1 MKGLNFTMAKELQT
15 GLNII
20 INQKVGAKNTPI
32 YPLTK
37 STNVYDANG
46 RNIDEIVATLALKE
60 HGNHVPELESADN
73 LRFLRNDNTWATIQ
87 SATLEKAGVV
97 KLSNATNVADDTVA
111 ATAGA
116 VKKVQDAVT
125 ALTTAADGTYVK
137 KTQLGAKTAG
147 DVTGVA
153 TLDENGFVPATQLP
167 SYVDDVVEVKMGAD
181 LATATLADNSPVTP
195 ETGKIYVDAVG
206 DSASEKTYR
215 WSGSKFVVISE
226 TLALGETS
234 STAFDGA
241 RGKVAY
247 DHSQSAHAR
256 VDATLTEA
264 SEKNGYVKINGA
276 ETLVYTH
283 PQAEGQAATNPHGTT
298 ATDVGL
304 GNVENLNGTNLV
316 NKYVTDT
323 VIKDKLGYTPQNA
336 ATLASASQNGVM
348 SAAYAAKLDNVLEAK
363 VSADEPTFTGEG
375 LWFQIVE

>member
-1 MKGLNFTMAKELQT
+1 MGY
-15 GLNII
+15 
-20 INQKVGAKNTPI
+20 
-32 YPLTK
+32 YPVSYIT
-37 STNVYDANG
+37 
-46 RNIDEIVATLALKE
+46 
-60 HGNHVPELESADN
+60 
-73 LRFLRNDNTWATIQ
+73 
-87 SATLEKAGVV
+87 KAGVV
-97 KLSNATNVADDTVA
+97 KLSDSTNDADNTVA

-153 TLDENGFVPATQLP
+153 TLDENGFVPSTQLP
-167 SYVDDVVEVKMGAD
+167 SYVDDVIEVNMGAD
-181 LATATLADNSPVTP
+181 LASATLADDSPVTP

-206 DSASEKTYR
+206 DGASEKTYR

-247 DHSQSAHAR
+247 DHSQAAHAR

-298 ATDVGL
+298 AADVGL

-316 NKYVTDT
+316 DKYVTDA